1 MSNNGFMGLLEIEE
15 LVVEYAIADG
25 SITAVDN
32 ISTSLEQGVIRG
44 ILGESGCGKSTFA
57 ESIVRILPDNASI
70 PSGRIVFDGQDLA
83 TLTEQEIRAMR
94 WEEIAFIPQNAMA
107 CLDPV
112 KTIKRQMI
120 DVIQN
125 HRSLKAKECV
135 EMAEDVFDTVGIES
149 SRLESY
155 PHELSGGMKQRV
167 ILAMSLLLQPK
178 LIIADEP
185 TTGVDVIMRDRILN
199 DIERYSKEF
208 DISVIMI
215 SHDIADMI
223 ETCDEL
229 TVMYGGKVVESGP
242 TKDIFVQPHHPYTI
256 GLKHSL
262 PSLQTDPS
270 ELIEMAM
277 NPPNMRNPPDECRFY
292 DRCPYSEERCLDSHP
307 PFEQYGEV
315 EVACYRAD
323 EAAQLRSQATDISW
337 FDVGREHV

>member
-1 MSNNGFMGLLEIEE
+1 MGLLEIEE
-15 LVVEYAIADG
+15 LVVEYAVSDG

-32 ISTSLEQGVIRG
+32 ISTSLDQGVIRG

-70 PSGRIVFDGQDLA
+70 PSGKIVFDGQNLA
-83 TLTEQEIRAMR
+83 ELSEQEVRALR

-125 HRSLKAKECV
+125 HRSLSKGECV
-135 EMAEDVFDTVGIES
+135 GMAEDVFDTVGIET
-149 SRLESY
+149 SRLDSY

-185 TTGVDVIMRDRILN
+185 TTGVDVITRDRILN
-199 DIERYSKEF
+199 DIERYRDEF
-208 DISVIMI
+208 DISVIII

-229 TVMYGGKVVESGP
+229 SVMYGGKVVESGP
-242 TKDIFVQPHHPYTI
+242 TTDIFAHPRHPYTI
-256 GLKHSL
+256 GLKNSL

-277 NPPNMRNPPDECRFY
+277 NPPNMRDPPDECRFF
-292 DRCPYSEERCLDSHP
+292 DRCPYAEQRCLDGHP
-307 PFEQYGEV
+307 PFEQYDGV

-323 EAAQLRSQATDISW
+323 EAAELRSRATDISW
-337 FDVGREHV
+337 FDVGRKHV